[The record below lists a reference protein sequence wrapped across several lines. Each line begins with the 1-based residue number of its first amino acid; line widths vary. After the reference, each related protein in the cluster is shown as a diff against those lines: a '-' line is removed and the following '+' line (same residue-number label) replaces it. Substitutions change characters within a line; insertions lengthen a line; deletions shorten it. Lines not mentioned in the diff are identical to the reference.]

1 MNQRRILGA
10 WVAAV
15 LALVVLIIGVNG
27 AHARLAENAT
37 DALRAVSAPAATI
50 VVTSTA
56 DSGSGTLRWALQQ
69 AGAGDTIS
77 FDPATFPLASPAT
90 IWLASALPDITANN
104 LTVDASGA
112 GVILE
117 GSGAPGWTNGLSI
130 VGASGATVKGLQI
143 LNFTGFGISIRGSA
157 TYNTVGGV
165 NGSPG
170 GACSGDCNLIS
181 ANAGGGVQIQDSG
194 TMSNVVSGN
203 YIGTDLSGT
212 AALGNGA
219 VVGAGRWG
227 IEISDEASHNR
238 IGGTTGGERNL
249 ISGNGDLFCGPPEL
263 ARASGGGIL
272 VRNSAASNRVQ
283 GNYLGTDVSG
293 MLPIPN
299 ALVGVAIDNTSEN
312 LIGGAAAGEGNLISG
327 NSCGGPPPP
336 RAGIWLA
343 GSSNKVLGN
352 VIGPDVTGTGVFT
365 TNCNGWT
372 GIWVPAAGNLVA
384 GNVLAGN
391 CGSGIQMWSSNAI
404 HNRVSQN
411 SIYSNTQ
418 GIVLSSG
425 ANEGMFPPLFTAVTA
440 TGAEGIAVPGATVEV
455 FSDDGDEGRWFQGTT
470 TADGSGHFT
479 LTLPGPLTGTNVTGT
494 ATDGDGNTSEF
505 SSPYRPSRDV
515 VLAAVYVPQSR
526 QEVGELFTP
535 TVRVGNGGSTPETFT
550 VTAVITRAG
559 VRVYEDEWVVADLG
573 ALHYRTI
580 TFTPW
585 LPMFT
590 DSYVFEA
597 LVSGLAPDDNP
608 ANDRL
613 EMAVAVADDRVDL
626 WSRDNPADDGREPAI
641 GPVWQSPDLWV
652 RNTADGLTTPQD
664 PINNITN
671 TVYVRI
677 RNRGT
682 LTATDAAITVY
693 WHPPALVI
701 GQPWWQLIDTVS
713 LAQVAPGAV
722 VTASLDWM
730 PRVQG
735 VLTTP
740 YHTCLIDVISSTQE
754 PAPALWDVRASNN
767 IEQRNVDVISGTAPP
782 LLRALAGGD
791 AVTSTFKVGNPY
803 AGEQLVDV
811 IVDATDVPADVE
823 LQIDLGDLLH
833 RWQDVGQGGLTGA
846 TVVSGTTKVSLA
858 GGGGAT
864 ISGVPMAGEE
874 LVEVVLEVHGLGRRG
889 CQVDVSERIGGDVM
903 GGVSLQVDS
912 WVEAEV
918 FLPLVLRGN

>member
-15 LALVVLIIGVNG
+15 LALVVLIISVNG
-27 AHARLAENAT
+27 AHARLAGNAT

-283 GNYLGTDVSG
+283 GNYLGTDASG

-455 FSDDGDEGRWFQGTT
+455 FSDDGDEGRWFQGPT

-613 EMAVAVADDRVDL
+613 EMAVAVADGRVDL

>member
-15 LALVVLIIGVNG
+15 LALVVLIISVNG
-27 AHARLAENAT
+27 AHARLAGNAT

-283 GNYLGTDVSG
+283 GNYLGTDASG

-372 GIWVPAAGNLVA
+372 GIWVPAADNLVA

-613 EMAVAVADDRVDL
+613 EMAVAVADGRVDL